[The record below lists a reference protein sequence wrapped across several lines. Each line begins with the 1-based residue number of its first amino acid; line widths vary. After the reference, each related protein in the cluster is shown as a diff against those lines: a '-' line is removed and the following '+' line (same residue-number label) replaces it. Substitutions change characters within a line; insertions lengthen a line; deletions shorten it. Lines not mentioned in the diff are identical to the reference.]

1 MLRIRLRRV
10 GKRGRPAYRIVVAES
25 RAPRDGA
32 YLDWIGTYDPMKD
45 PPAFTLKT
53 DRANEWLGKG
63 AQPSDA
69 VKRILAIDRLS
80 EIQDLRATEEELDSR
95 IEEIAEKSGDTP
107 AQIYANLQKS
117 ERLEALE
124 REITERKVFDF
135 LKEQSEITEN

>member
-53 DRANEWLGKG
+53 ERANEWLGKG

-69 VKRILAIDRLS
+69 VKRILDWNELLVGHHVS
-80 EIQDLRATEEELDSR
+80 EEETAPTDSDPP
-95 IEEIAEKSGDTP
+95 EDSSQGGPTGEAEAGPDDADADSNEDT
-107 AQIYANLQKS
+107 Q
-117 ERLEALE
+117 
-124 REITERKVFDF
+124 D
-135 LKEQSEITEN
+135 

>member
-69 VKRILAIDRLS
+69 VKRILDWNELLAAQPVS
-80 EIQDLRATEEELDSR
+80 EEETAPAASDPV
-95 IEEIAEKSGDTP
+95 AEPPEDGSQDGP
-107 AQIYANLQKS
+107 NG
-117 ERLEALE
+117 EVEAGPDDADAGSNE
-124 REITERKVFDF
+124 DA
-135 LKEQSEITEN
+135 

>member
-69 VKRILAIDRLS
+69 VKRILEWNELLAAQPVS
-80 EIQDLRATEEELDSR
+80 EEETAPTASDPVAGSPEDGSQVGPV
-95 IEEIAEKSGDTP
+95 EEVDAGSDDADPGSNEDAK
-107 AQIYANLQKS
+107 N
-117 ERLEALE
+117 E
-124 REITERKVFDF
+124 
-135 LKEQSEITEN
+135 

>member
-69 VKRILAIDRLS
+69 VKRILDWNELLAGQPVS
-80 EIQDLRATEEELDSR
+80 EEETAPTGSDPVADPPEDGSQGGPT
-95 IEEIAEKSGDTP
+95 AEAEAGPDDADAGSNEDT
-107 AQIYANLQKS
+107 Q
-117 ERLEALE
+117 
-124 REITERKVFDF
+124 D
-135 LKEQSEITEN
+135 

>member
-1 MLRIRLRRV
+1 
-10 GKRGRPAYRIVVAES
+10 VAES

-69 VKRILAIDRLS
+69 VKRILDWNELLAAQPVS
-80 EIQDLRATEEELDSR
+80 EEETAPTASDPVAGPPEDGSQDGPV
-95 IEEIAEKSGDTP
+95 EEAEAGPDDADASS
-107 AQIYANLQKS
+107 N
-117 ERLEALE
+117 EEA
-124 REITERKVFDF
+124 
-135 LKEQSEITEN
+135 

>member
-69 VKRILAIDRLS
+69 VKRILDWNQLLTAQPVS
-80 EIQDLRATEEELDSR
+80 EEETAPTASDPVAGPPEDVSQDGPV
-95 IEEIAEKSGDTP
+95 EEVDAGPDDADAGS
-107 AQIYANLQKS
+107 N
-117 ERLEALE
+117 
-124 REITERKVFDF
+124 
-135 LKEQSEITEN
+135 

>member
-69 VKRILAIDRLS
+69 VKRILDWNELLAAQPVS
-80 EIQDLRATEEELDSR
+80 EEETTPTASDPVAGPPQDGSQDGPV
-95 IEEIAEKSGDTP
+95 EEADAGPDDADAGSNED
-107 AQIYANLQKS
+107 A
-117 ERLEALE
+117 
-124 REITERKVFDF
+124 
-135 LKEQSEITEN
+135 

>member
-69 VKRILAIDRLS
+69 VKRILDWNELLAAQPVS
-80 EIQDLRATEEELDSR
+80 EEETASTASDPV
-95 IEEIAEKSGDTP
+95 AEPPEDGSQDGPTG
-107 AQIYANLQKS
+107 
-117 ERLEALE
+117 EAE
-124 REITERKVFDF
+124 AGSDDADAGSNEDA
-135 LKEQSEITEN
+135 